1 MTENGKRRTHI
12 LLACMPK
19 SGSTFLS
26 DIISEIGDFQRAV
39 PLPAAGR
46 REQELDEFYLQ
57 QIDDQDYVAQLHIR
71 NHRWT
76 EEMCQDYGIT
86 PIVLVRSLFDCV
98 VSLRDHIRREGNLWP
113 MIWLRP
119 EHAHLDDAT
128 LDRMI
133 ARLAIPWYLNFY
145 VSWRNASNRLLITY
159 EELIEG
165 PVEITKEVL
174 NFAQAAVSDDQI
186 WQAVQAVQGK
196 AASRLN
202 VGVRG
207 RGNCL
212 DHETVR
218 GILELLD
225 FYPESAD
232 DPYFQMLR
240 EQGRSILSGDA
251 PARPKNPAGS
261 RSSRMRIARKRRR
274 WWKNYHL
281 VRFAAPVLLGIAAAS
296 YSLMP
301 NDLIPDSAIYG
312 YVDDAVII
320 ALFAFLAGRLTKYK
334 RGSSPGAR
342 RRPDSASVQR
352 MLRRIEYQ

>member
-1 MTENGKRRTHI
+1 MTDNGKRRTHI

-26 DIISEIGDFQRAV
+26 DIISEIGDFKRAV

-57 QIDDQDYVAQLHIR
+57 QVDDQDYVAQLHIR

-98 VSLRDHIRREGNLWP
+98 VSLRDHVRREGNLWP

-119 EHAHLDDAT
+119 EHAQLDDAT

-145 VSWRNASNRLLITY
+145 VSWRNAKNRLLITY
-159 EELIEG
+159 EELIEN
-165 PVEITKEVL
+165 PFEITKEVL
-174 NFAQAAVSDDQI
+174 GFARASVSDDQVR
-186 WQAVQAVQGK
+186 QAVQAVRGK

-202 VGVRG
+202 VGVSG

-212 DHETVR
+212 DHETVK

-232 DPYFQMLR
+232 DPYFQMVR
-240 EQGRSILSGDA
+240 EQGRSILSGE
-251 PARPKNPAGS
+251 ARPRESAAS
-261 RSSRMRIARKRRR
+261 RPSKVRTAKKHKR
-274 WWKNYHL
+274 WWKDYHF
-281 VRFAAPVLLGIAAAS
+281 VRFGAPMLLGVAAVS
-296 YSLMP
+296 YGLMP
-301 NDLIPDSAIYG
+301 NDLIPDPGFYG

-320 ALFAFLAGRLTKYK
+320 AMLAFLAGRLTKYK
-334 RGSSPGAR
+334 RGNGSAMR
-342 RRPDSASVQR
+342 RRPDRASVQR
-352 MLRRIEYQ
+352 MLRRLEYQ